1 MCVCVCACVCQHH
14 SLWTSGRERERE
26 RERMCVNKTLI
37 ILAGR
42 KCIFR
47 KGPDNRRLCH
57 GFIRALPPAAR
68 PASYPASS
76 RGSCRP
82 PARRGGGVF
91 YVSFTVIMPGCFLY
105 SYYTMFAIVLLY
117 GTQIPFLDSPWIL
130 PGFSRDSFS
139 TFPALERSEA
149 VDLMGGVD
157 YWLLLLIVDSA
168 SVNSNLSLRIL
179 WRFLWGFS
187 ER

>member
-1 MCVCVCACVCQHH
+1 MCRRTSICVCLYVCVCVCMRVST
-14 SLWTSGRERERE
+14 SLVVDIRTRERERE

-139 TFPALERSEA
+139 TFLALERSEA

-157 YWLLLLIVDSA
+157 Y
-168 SVNSNLSLRIL
+168 
-179 WRFLWGFS
+179 
-187 ER
+187 